1 MINTNCMTT
10 KYHSNQLNRRER
22 VLQTMVKYDPELYKE
37 IIQYLKDDNYY
48 NPLKITSWK
57 LTTKLSNYKH

>member
-1 MINTNCMTT
+1 MINTNCIPTN
-10 KYHSNQLNRRER
+10 YHSNQLNRRER

-48 NPLKITSWK
+48 NPL
-57 LTTKLSNYKH
+57 

>member
-1 MINTNCMTT
+1 MINTVGRKFPEETVTNCMTT

-37 IIQYLKDDNYY
+37 IIQYLQDDNYY
-48 NPLKITSWK
+48 NPL
-57 LTTKLSNYKH
+57 

>member
-10 KYHSNQLNRRER
+10 NYHSNQLNRKER

-37 IIQYLKDDNYY
+37 SLGNSLSPGIFIGKAPLNRIKYLDN
-48 NPLKITSWK
+48 LF
-57 LTTKLSNYKH
+57 